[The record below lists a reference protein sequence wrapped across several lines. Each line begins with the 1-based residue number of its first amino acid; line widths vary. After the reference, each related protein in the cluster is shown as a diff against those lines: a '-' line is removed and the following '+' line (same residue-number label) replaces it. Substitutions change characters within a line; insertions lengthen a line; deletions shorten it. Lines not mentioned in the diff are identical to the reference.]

1 MSVSV
6 PVLGDVG
13 RRAAAVA
20 ALLLA
25 LLVAPLV
32 LSEFL
37 TGIVISIMILGLFAM
52 GFNML
57 FGYTGLLSFGHA
69 AFYGAGAYIVAII
82 LSHSQV
88 PGALQSLLPAMVLG
102 ILGTVVVA
110 AIIGVFCV
118 QRGEIYFS
126 MLTLAFSMMLY
137 RGVIQFDSITGGVNG
152 LIISGTQ
159 IDFGI
164 ASFDAL
170 DTGVYYYFSL
180 FVAVAAIALL
190 WRIIHSPYGELLR
203 AVRENPERAEFIG
216 LPVKYYQWSSFVL
229 SGAVAGLAGALAAS
243 RIFVVTPDTVHWLKS
258 AEPVIITLIGGPS
271 AFLGPIVGAVIFI
284 GLEQVLTG
292 ITSYWQAALGV
303 VLIPLVIYAENGVI
317 GLAVGEDSIPNKI
330 RDLMGR
336 TRGPESGEE
345 VNQ

>member
-6 PVLGDVG
+6 PVVGDVG
-13 RRAAAVA
+13 RRAVGVLG
-20 ALLLA
+20 LLVV

-37 TGIVISIMILGLFAM
+37 TGVIIMTMILGLFAM
-52 GFNML
+52 GFNVL

-69 AFYGAGAYIVAII
+69 AFYGAGAYIVAIF
-82 LSHSQV
+82 LSHSAV
-88 PGALQSLLPAMVLG
+88 PETVQSLIPAILLG
-102 ILGTVVVA
+102 IVGTVAIA
-110 AIIGVFCV
+110 AVIGILCV

-159 IDFGI
+159 INLGF

-170 DTGVYYYFSL
+170 NTGVYYYFTF
-180 FVAVAAIALL
+180 FVVVGAIALL
-190 WRIIHSPYGELLR
+190 WRIIHSPYGELLK

-216 LPVKYYQWSSFVL
+216 LPVKYYQWSSFIL
-229 SGAVAGLAGALAAS
+229 SGTVAGLAGALAAS
-243 RIFVVTPDTVHWLKS
+243 RIFVVTPGTVHWLKS
-258 AEPVIITLIGGPS
+258 AEPVIVTLIGGPS
-271 AFLGPIVGAVIFI
+271 SFLGPIVGATIFI

-292 ITSYWQAALGV
+292 VTSNWQAALGI
-303 VLIPLVIYAENGVI
+303 VLIPLVIYAQNGVVGLVI
-317 GLAVGEDSIPNKI
+317 GENSIPNKV
-330 RDLMGR
+330 RELMGR
-336 TRGPESGEE
+336 TGGPESGEE